1 MANLNIKPPLRFHR
15 GNLSAN
21 KIIEMSREPFEL
33 AKDESKNVIMYDQTS
48 LFGMELDTTN
58 GCEESCE
65 AF

>member
-1 MANLNIKPPLRFHR
+1 
-15 GNLSAN
+15 
-21 KIIEMSREPFEL
+21 MSREPFEL